1 MHRSVRTN
9 EPTDCSGYLK
19 VRMRF
24 RTVEELM
31 TRLNC
36 LPTDTPVLI
45 ERYDDIPGRQN
56 LEAFRYNE
64 AAEI

>member
-1 MHRSVRTN
+1 M
-9 EPTDCSGYLK
+9 
-19 VRMRF
+19 RMRF

-36 LPTDTPVLI
+36 LPADTPVLV
-45 ERYDDIPGRQN
+45 EGYDDIPGRQN